1 MATPAPRKRKTAA
14 PQNERT
20 VKTSLVMGASLH
32 TQLAAAAALQGVD
45 RNALAI
51 SILTEALRGIVI
63 MDRRKNSGRLDTTN
77 RQGLEDEISSDVENE
92 AA

>member
-1 MATPAPRKRKTAA
+1 MATPVPRKRKAAA

-32 TQLAAAAALQGVD
+32 TQLAAAAAMQGTD
-45 RNALAI
+45 KNALI
-51 SILTEALRGIVI
+51 VEILTEALRGIVI

-77 RQGLEDEISSDVENE
+77 RPDQESVVNLDDGI